1 VHSGEHSGELSG
13 VICVLLAANNSV
25 LLARPDRNPASY
37 MYVYVKQFLFVGCEE
52 SCFVRVRIRVRHD
65 DAAIVHQL
73 QAQERGI
80 PTLALHDVSIPQHL
94 H

>member
-1 VHSGEHSGELSG
+1 M
-13 VICVLLAANNSV
+13 LLAANNAVIHCHV
-25 LLARPDRNPASY
+25 LIATLPALY

-52 SCFVRVRIRVRHD
+52 SRFLRVCIRVRHD

-80 PTLALHDVSIPQHL
+80 PALAVHDVSIPQHL